1 MWAQAGPVGARLSMW
16 WLNSHMA
23 TTRSDADS
31 RRAQVLDA
39 AVRVFGARGYY
50 GTSTQEVAAEAG
62 ISQPYIYRLFPGKEA
77 LFVQVVK
84 HVSGRLQAALA
95 DGASESRSEDPRDV
109 LAAMT
114 AAYDR
119 LTRERD
125 LLMLL
130 LQANAA
136 AAVPAIREAL
146 RECYAEQVEY
156 MRTFGADDAEIRE
169 MFGRSLL
176 ANVMVAIDAD
186 ELDAPWARTLTG
198 APAARPGEAPAPS

>member
-1 MWAQAGPVGARLSMW
+1 MW
-16 WLNSHMA
+16 WFNSHMA
-23 TTRSDADS
+23 TVRSDADS

-84 HVSGRLQAALA
+84 HVAGRLRAALA
-95 DGASESRSEDPRDV
+95 EGASEARSEDPRDV

-146 RECYAEQVEY
+146 RECYAEQVEF
-156 MRTFGADDAEIRE
+156 MRTVAGASDAEIRE

-186 ELDAPWARTLTG
+186 ELDDAWARTLTG
-198 APAARPGEAPAPS
+198 PPAEAAAGARRPATSPDPRKASG